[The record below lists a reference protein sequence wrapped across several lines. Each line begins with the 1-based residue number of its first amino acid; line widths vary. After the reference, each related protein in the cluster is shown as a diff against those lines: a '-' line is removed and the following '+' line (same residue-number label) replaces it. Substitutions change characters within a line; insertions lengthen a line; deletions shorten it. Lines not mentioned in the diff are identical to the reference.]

1 MKSIVI
7 VKSRVMATGSLRHES
22 RMRRLWIAKEL
33 RRASQ
38 AERER
43 VPRMVRNME
52 EFVMA
57 IAMLD
62 VEAWAEQQFR
72 TCELGDERRTRRL
85 VRFAAQAAE
94 KPDAST
100 PRQTEVWADLK
111 AAYRLFDQDEVTFE
125 TITAPH
131 QALTREQCSDGLWLI
146 LNDTTELNFGCLRKI
161 EGVGRVGSKES
172 RGFFLHSALAVCAS
186 SRELTGVAG
195 QALYTRPLPK
205 VKRVSSQARKKQSRR
220 ETDVWGRVIDQVGP
234 PPEGVRFLHVCDRG
248 ADNFDVYCHLMAQR
262 AGWVIRAAQL
272 KRQVRT
278 EQDEALPL
286 DPLIRRAPCLGTYEL
301 AVSANA
307 KQSARTA
314 RLEVRAAALAMPRPK
329 AGVSRYAR
337 ETGLETMAMWA
348 VEAREVSPVPKGTEP
363 LRWVLLTS
371 EQVATF
377 ASAWQIIEYYEQR
390 PLIEEYH
397 KCLKTGCQ
405 VETRQYQTAGRLA
418 AVIGLTAVLAV
429 RLLQLKHAVRT
440 EPDRPAQRIV
450 PARWIK
456 ALRCVLRR
464 PRPVNTVRD
473 FFRALASLGGFLGRK
488 CDGEPGWQTIWRG
501 LDTLLQ
507 CLRGMDIKEKKCG

>member
-1 MKSIVI
+1 
-7 VKSRVMATGSLRHES
+7 
-22 RMRRLWIAKEL
+22 MRSPMIAKEP

-38 AERER
+38 AELGR
-43 VPRMVRNME
+43 VPRMVRGME

-62 VEAWAEQQFR
+62 VEAWAEQQFG

-100 PRQTEVWADLK
+100 PRQAETWADLK
-111 AAYRLFDQDEVTFE
+111 AAYRLFDQAEATFGA
-125 TITAPH
+125 ITAPH
-131 QALTREQCSDGLWLI
+131 QALTREQFDNGVWLI
-146 LNDTTELNFGCLRKI
+146 LNDTTELNFGYLRAI
-161 EGVGRVGSKES
+161 EGVGRVGSKEN

-186 SRELTGVAG
+186 SRELTGVAA
-195 QALYTRPLPK
+195 QELYTRPLGK
-205 VKRVSSQARKKQSRR
+205 VKRVSSSARKKQPRR

-248 ADNFDVYCHLMAQR
+248 ADNFDVYCHLIAQR

-272 KRQVRT
+272 QRQVGT

-286 DPLIRRAPCLGTYEL
+286 DHLIRRAPCLGTYEL

-307 KQSARTA
+307 KQPARTA

-329 AGVSRYAR
+329 TGVSRYAR
-337 ETGLETMAMWA
+337 ETGLETIAMWA
-348 VEAREVSPVPKGTEP
+348 VEAREVSPVPKDAEP

-371 EQVATF
+371 EPVATF
-377 ASAWQIIEYYEQR
+377 ASAWQIIEFYEQR

-397 KCLKTGCQ
+397 KCLKTGCRVQ
-405 VETRQYQTAGRLA
+405 TRQYQTAGRLQ
-418 AVIGLTAVLAV
+418 AVIGLTVVLAV
-429 RLLQLKHAVRT
+429 RLLQLKQAVRT
-440 EPDRPAQRIV
+440 EPDRPAHRV
-450 PARWIK
+450 APARWIK
-456 ALRCVLRR
+456 ALRGVLRR
-464 PRPVNTVRD
+464 PRPVNTVRE

-501 LDTLLQ
+501 LDDLLQ
-507 CLRGMDIKEKKCG
+507 CLRGMDIKDRKCG